1 MRNFKI
7 LGMLEKIKKPFYWL
21 ASLIF
26 SGVAF
31 LMTSDKVLA
40 QTVGGSPSIKLE
52 NPLDTTSFIQ
62 IINNVLN
69 YLIYISVP
77 ILAIMILVGGFQ
89 ILTAKDSPEKVAN
102 GRKTIMYAVIGF
114 TIILISKGV
123 ASILLRIIG

>member
-1 MRNFKI
+1 MFKSK
-7 LGMLEKIKKPFYWL
+7 KIKNPFYWL

-26 SGVAF
+26 SGLVF
-31 LMTSDKVLA
+31 LIANKVLA
-40 QTVGGSPSIKLE
+40 QTVGGSPSCCAPGEIC
-52 NPLDTTSFIQ
+52 NPLCTKSIVGV
-62 IINNVLN
+62 INNVLN